1 MRKTLTVAI
10 LAAFA
15 IVGGT
20 VQADLNFTVDPGA
33 AQFAY
38 VNAFNISDDTPATD
52 FGYTAAQSPSTFVGN
67 TQVLGPN
74 TDIYT
79 ANGGGTVDEDTF
91 WFTGDGSGTQ
101 LKYLEVATYQEVTGT
116 IGETVTFDFLTVA
129 TTLKDSG
136 YEAVGFI
143 KVLDGFASWATTQ
156 YEFVDLTAGS
166 LESLSLVIADAGAG
180 SEIVQ
185 AGFAVTGLYVDPT
198 TAAGLGT
205 FEVIPEPATL
215 GLLGIFGGGLLF
227 FRRCFKS

>member
-1 MRKTLTVAI
+1 MRKTLTVAV

-38 VNAFNISDDTPATD
+38 VNAFNISDDLPAAG
-52 FGYTAAQSPSTFVGN
+52 FGYDPVLSPSTFVGN

-79 ANGGGTVDEDTF
+79 ANGGGTGGEDTF

-101 LKYLEVATYQEVTGT
+101 LKYVEVSTYQESGGVAVGT
-116 IGETVTFDFLTVA
+116 VVNFDFLTVA
-129 TTLKDSG
+129 DTLAAQG
-136 YEAVGFI
+136 YTGEAFI
-143 KVLDGFASWATTQ
+143 KVLDPLAGWATIDN
-156 YEFVDLTAGS
+156 ERVDLAAG
-166 LESLSLVIADAGAG
+166 LGGLTWTTTVAGT
-180 SEIVQ
+180 VQ